1 LLKYENLTKNPENTI
16 LNLANSL
23 NIEINDEKIK
33 EVIKKYMFKDVW
45 LFGKPSDDFKHF
57 NKAQNSWREYFPPTM
72 QKLICDEI
80 GDLLIELGYEKDKNW
95 ACDNKNLTKEQNCIE
110 KAYKDNMFLSLEVFI
125 DHINELLQ
133 NKRVAFYGAGEYFSL
148 IVNKITNI
156 DRAIFVIDGNKSK
169 YGQKICGVEVV
180 SEDDIALRFDEFDV
194 VLTCVAPQY
203 QDNVN
208 QKLKTLKIANQNI
221 YNIFNILIYDKLKQ
235 I

>member
-1 LLKYENLTKNPENTI
+1 
-16 LNLANSL
+16 
-23 NIEINDEKIK
+23 
-33 EVIKKYMFKDVW
+33 MFKDVW

-95 ACDNKNLTKEQNCIE
+95 VCDTKNLTKEQNCIE
-110 KAYKDNMFLSLEVFI
+110 KAYKESMFLSLNVFKNKI
-125 DHINELLQ
+125 EELLQ
-133 NKRVAFYGAGEYFSL
+133 NKKVAFYGAGEYFSL
-148 IVNKITNI
+148 IASQIDNI
-156 DRAIFVIDGNKSK
+156 KSALFVIDGNKNK
-169 YGQKICGVEVV
+169 CGQKLCGLEVV

-203 QDNVN
+203 QDSVN